1 MAPSCA
7 EDVSGLYRRRSEGGP
22 HCTAIRFHGRG
33 ADKEQGKEVA
43 GKEQGK
49 EVEVAQEASEVPPR
63 RNTAAG
69 GSLAWDTFRRLRC
82 HASQVREP
90 GGLAVEGGGL
100 ASWHPGILAS

>member
-7 EDVSGLYRRRSEGGP
+7 EDVSGLYRRTSEGGP

-33 ADKEQGKEVA
+33 GDKEQGKQVA

-49 EVEVAQEASEVPPR
+49 ELAGKERGKEVEVAREAQEGPRR
-63 RNTAAG
+63 RNTATG
-69 GSLAWDTFRRLRC
+69 GSLAWDTFRRLRR

-90 GGLAVEGGGL
+90 LSLAQ
-100 ASWHPGILAS
+100 SK